1 MNEQSPRDK
10 AQNSKP
16 KAQGTKPKGQGPN
29 MGRFSFVI
37 SHFSL
42 ILLLLPAA
50 QPLLTTDFTCGYDN
64 SFHLWR
70 SVQIASCLRQGYIY
84 PRWAPDMAHGYGL
97 PLFIFHS
104 PLTAYVAALLNLAG
118 LAWPVAINAV
128 FLVGMLSAGWFIFM
142 LARDLFGPL
151 AGFVAAA
158 AYVYAPFQAY
168 DVFNRGSMSESFA
181 WAFLPL
187 VLWAVHRWAIYRERR
202 FLPLAVAGL
211 AGLVLTHILFAF
223 LCVPLL
229 AAWVFVEG
237 YVTRD
242 WRTIGRGALA
252 GLLGLGACAFFWL
265 PGLAERG
272 WVQTGRLL
280 GTWVFDYRYNFL
292 DLSQLLA
299 PPRIADPTLMNDWPP
314 KALGMFPALI
324 ALLPLVRWRGF
335 DRPTRWRVALLLAS
349 TIGFAFLTLPVS
361 RPLWDHL
368 PLLPYIQFPWR
379 FLGPA
384 AFCAALL
391 AAASVSGNKSQ
402 TPRPKSQIPNPKSPI
417 SNLQSP
423 IPNLQSRISDPHSP
437 FSILPTLQSLSLILL
452 IVLGNLGWF
461 YPRHCSPPSDPSTAG
476 LIAWERATDTLGTT
490 AKGEY
495 LPIWVE
501 RMPDAGGLTLDA
513 AYAAGGPIVRLRPA
527 DLPPGAQ
534 ILHAEY
540 GAVEAVVELET
551 PVSFQARYLALYY
564 PGWRVTVDG
573 DPVPIAPTDPDGLI
587 SFAVPAGRRT
597 VRVRFGETP
606 LRLAA
611 DALSLASLIA
621 LLVLT
626 LRSRITRHASRF
638 TFHVLRNPHHGSH
651 PHFSFLISHLS
662 LATILLVARLTILDR
677 ADSPFRRAN
686 LVDGRLRRVDV
697 STPVTF
703 GDEFVLLGYDALPE
717 SVPSGEWFEI
727 TTYWRA
733 LRPGGPNYGVA
744 VNVIDAQGHHWQG
757 AEIRTPRWH
766 RSPPPVRE
774 WPPDQ
779 YAVVALSSLLL
790 PGTPPG
796 TYTVE
801 AVAFDRSTLAPL
813 TAHDAGG
820 RALGPTLPLGQVT
833 VTPPQCPADPDLVPI
848 RRRLDTAL
856 GPLTLLGADF
866 DRDRAA
872 PGDSVLLTA
881 FWRADRQPRSDLG
894 VRITLLAPDGS
905 AAAEFDRVPT
915 TVYHPTSAWHPGDVW
930 RGQHF
935 LRLPAGLSS
944 GAHRWTL
951 ALCRTSDGT
960 GCRST
965 GEPVA
970 LGELQ
975 IQAPER
981 AWEVPSL
988 DVETDIQLGNV
999 VTLLGATLTP
1009 DVRNLEPGTPLTI
1022 TLVWRADAEMDTS
1035 YRVFVHL
1042 LSPDGTLVAQS
1053 DGEPANWS
1061 RPTTGWLPGEIVPDG
1076 RAIAVPDDAG
1086 SGEYSLQAG
1095 MYTQRSGRLTTSDGA
1110 GAIHLGTVTVQ
1121 DR

>member
-1 MNEQSPRDK
+1 MNGQQNPKPKRQSPSNK
-10 AQNSKP
+10 AQSP
-16 KAQGTKPKGQGPN
+16 K
-29 MGRFSFVI
+29 MGRLSFAIRHLPFVI
-37 SHFSL
+37 CHLSL
-42 ILLLLPAA
+42 ILLLLPAM

-70 SVQIASCLRQGYIY
+70 SVQIASCLRQGYVY

-104 PLTAYVAALLNLAG
+104 PLTAYFAALLNLAG
-118 LAWPVAINAV
+118 LAWPVAINAIFV
-128 FLVGMLSAGWFIFM
+128 VGMLSAGWLIFM

-151 AGFVAAA
+151 AGFVAAV

-187 VLWAVHRWAIYRERR
+187 ILWAVHRWAVYREYR
-202 FLPLAVAGL
+202 FLSLAVVGL

-223 LCVPLL
+223 LCIPLL

-237 YVTRD
+237 YVARD

-252 GLLGLGACAFFWL
+252 GVLGLGACAFFWL

-280 GTWVFDYRYNFL
+280 GTWVFDYQYNFL
-292 DLSQLLA
+292 NLSQLLA
-299 PPRIADPTLMNDWPP
+299 QPRVADPTLMNDWPP
-314 KALGMFPALI
+314 KALGLFPALV

-361 RPLWDHL
+361 RPLWDRL

-391 AAASVSGNKSQ
+391 AAASISKSKSQ
-402 TPRPKSQIPNPKSPI
+402 VSNPKPQI

-423 IPNLQSRISDPHSP
+423 IPDTRYPIPNIYSP
-437 FSILPTLQSLSLILL
+437 SSILPTLQSLFLILL

-461 YPRHCSPPSDPSTAG
+461 YPRHCSPSSDPSTAG

-501 RMPDAGGLTLDA
+501 RMPDAEGPALDA
-513 AYAAGGPIVRLRPA
+513 AYAPGDPVVRLRPA

-534 ILHAEY
+534 IVHAEY
-540 GAVEAVVELET
+540 GAVEAAIEVET
-551 PVSFQARYLALYY
+551 PVSFQARYLAFYY
-564 PGWRVTVDG
+564 PGWRATVDG

-587 SFAVPAGRRT
+587 SFAVPAGRHT
-597 VRVRFGETP
+597 VRVHFGETP
-606 LRLAA
+606 LRLTA

-626 LRSRITRHASRF
+626 LRSRTPYHAPRVTHHASRF
-638 TFHVLRNPHHGSH
+638 THYVLRTPRPHSL
-651 PHFSFLISHLS
+651 FLISHLS
-662 LATILLVARLTILDR
+662 LAAILLIAKLTILDHVN
-677 ADSPFRRAN
+677 SPIRRTN
-686 LVDGRLRRVDV
+686 LVDGRLQRVDV
-697 STPVTF
+697 STPITF
-703 GDEFVLLGYDALPE
+703 GDEFALLGYDTLPE
-717 SVPSGEWFEI
+717 SIPSGEWFEI

-733 LRPGGPNYGVA
+733 LQPGGPNYGVA
-744 VNVIDAQGHHWQG
+744 TNVVDAQGHHWQG
-757 AEIRTPRWH
+757 IETRTPRWH
-766 RSPPPVRE
+766 RSPPSVRE

-779 YAVVALSSLLL
+779 YAIVALSSMLL

-796 TYTVE
+796 IYTVE

-820 RALGPTLPLGQVT
+820 RALGPALPLGQVT
-833 VTPPQCPADPDLVPI
+833 VVPPQRPADPDLVPI
-848 RRRLDTAL
+848 RRRLDAVL

-881 FWRADRQPRSDLG
+881 FWRADRQPGSDLG
-894 VRITLLAPDGS
+894 VRITLMAPDGS
-905 AAAEFDRVPT
+905 TAAEFDRVPT
-915 TVYHPTSAWHPGDVW
+915 TSDHPTSAWHPGDVW

-935 LRLPAGLSS
+935 LRLPARLSS

-951 ALCRTSDGT
+951 ELCQTPDGT
-960 GCRST
+960 GCRPT
-965 GEPVA
+965 GERLA

-975 IQAPER
+975 VHAPER
-981 AWEVPSL
+981 VWEAPSL

-1009 DVRNLEPGTPLTI
+1009 SARNLEPGTPLTI

-1035 YRVFVHL
+1035 YRVFLHL
-1042 LSPDGTLVAQS
+1042 LSPDGRLMAQS

-1076 RAIAVPDDAG
+1076 RAITVPDDAG
-1086 SGEYSLQAG
+1086 PGEYSLQAG
-1095 MYTQRSGRLTTSDGA
+1095 MYTQQSGRLPTSEGA
-1110 GAIHLGTVTVQ
+1110 GVIHLETITVQ
-1121 DR
+1121 D